1 MRPMEPSVVMD
12 LLEHLF
18 TQTTTF
24 LTMFDIVIDGSPLR
38 ITSRGWII
46 LKDYDSQSP
55 QNFMLDHTTNFVLPK
70 KKTGK
75 QASTVPVIMQQI
87 LISLAE
93 RDQLLHNRFSKS
105 IIPMRDWLTNP

>member
-1 MRPMEPSVVMD
+1 MRPMELSAVME

-24 LTMFDIVIDGSPLR
+24 LTMFDIVMVDSPLQ

-55 QNFMLDHTTNFVLPK
+55 QNFMLDHMTNFLLP
-70 KKTGK
+70 
-75 QASTVPVIMQQI
+75 
-87 LISLAE
+87 
-93 RDQLLHNRFSKS
+93 
-105 IIPMRDWLTNP
+105 